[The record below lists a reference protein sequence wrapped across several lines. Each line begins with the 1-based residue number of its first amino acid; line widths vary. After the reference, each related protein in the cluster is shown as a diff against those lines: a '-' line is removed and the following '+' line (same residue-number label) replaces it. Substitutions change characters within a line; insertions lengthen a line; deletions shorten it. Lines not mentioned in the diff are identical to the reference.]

1 MGRGLLLKD
10 AHSKEKGVF
19 GDLSSLSDFS
29 ELSQSYNRCRRWS
42 KSLDFEVIATSS
54 HMYQRNNTTERTL
67 PAWKYCHIKPDTNFE
82 ARNLLQ
88 SWAWACCTR
97 CRRCSEHVQ
106 EGGGSSGTCS
116 CYRPTNSSNLDIES
130 CARINMGRGLLLK
143 DVHSKEKGVFGDLS
157 SLSDFSELS
166 QSHNRCRKRS
176 KLLDFEVMEHR
187 SRKLLPSNQ
196 VLQS

>member
-1 MGRGLLLKD
+1 MLRHVQEVPESVPNYL
-10 AHSKEKGVF
+10 
-19 GDLSSLSDFS
+19 
-29 ELSQSYNRCRRWS
+29 NR
-42 KSLDFEVIATSS
+42 I
-54 HMYQRNNTTERTL
+54 
-67 PAWKYCHIKPDTNFE
+67 
-82 ARNLLQ
+82 Q

-116 CYRPTNSSNLDIES
+116 CYHPTNSANLDIES

-166 QSHNRCRKRS
+166 QSHNRCRRWS
-176 KLLDFEVMEHR
+176 KSLDFEVIATSSHMNQRNNTTEE
-187 SRKLLPSNQ
+187 LLPA
-196 VLQS
+196 

>member
-1 MGRGLLLKD
+1 MGGGIPKSVPNMRISHNL
-10 AHSKEKGVF
+10 H
-19 GDLSSLSDFS
+19 
-29 ELSQSYNRCRRWS
+29 NRCRKWS

-54 HMYQRNNTTERTL
+54 HMNQRNNTTQGIAASLKILSSKPGNESWGKESSVRMSTWVGGSRSRCRICVFQEMSSLSNLRTL
-67 PAWKYCHIKPDTNFE
+67 FWSKFNILPAGAEKLY
-82 ARNLLQ
+82 
-88 SWAWACCTR
+88 SR

-116 CYRPTNSSNLDIES
+116 CYHPTNSCDLDIES

-166 QSHNRCRKRS
+166 QSA
-176 KLLDFEVMEHR
+176 
-187 SRKLLPSNQ
+187 Q
-196 VLQS
+196 